1 MAKAYEYVVEI
12 RAGFNKLSNDM
23 RQTTNQFKKLERDV
37 TGIFKNIGTIAKS
50 AAVLGGV
57 VAVNQL
63 KNAIIDLAKK
73 GEAAGSVAEGFQKLG
88 GSAKAIDQASQA
100 TLGLVGKFELMKRAN
115 QAFLKGIPEVNKNFA
130 TFAEYAGR
138 VANTLDQ
145 DTSTALDNLINGL
158 ATVKEKQLAAIG
170 ITINADEA
178 YRKYAE
184 ANNIAAVAG
193 KRWED
198 ILTSQQQKVAKQ
210 AEATNAVRANMEKLA
225 PVTDSVANAEQ
236 AYQTAI
242 DDGLT
247 TMGIAINNNED
258 LMQAYRELEQA
269 VKAIDWESVG
279 KQVAAVSAIFASM
292 ASTTLP
298 WLVENLKLAA
308 IGFETLFGDSV
319 QAQANRLALTI
330 SGLQA
335 DLARIQNTQKTSGKI
350 LNFIGVGG
358 LAEDYTQG
366 KLDEAL
372 AKFKALKAEIEA
384 QSAREQEASA
394 KQIAE
399 AEKLRLEKEKLL
411 EEDRLR
417 EEKNREIAARIKEAA
432 AEAKKFADTLD
443 AEEFKIFSDTV
454 SKGLDEALKSLD
466 RGKFNDYVALLKEVT
481 RKAVTKG
488 LGEGYRTAKGAD
500 KARGDA
506 IIDYRVE
513 EAASNAQKDF
523 EEALKEANEQ
533 GAKDAAEKYQE
544 TADTVRNAFT
554 EAFRAA
560 ASGDWRDSLLN
571 FAGNLAGAL
580 TAAFE
585 TGVFENPK
593 VISGIADLGVVL
605 GNYLAK
611 TFSAAEFG
619 DATAPG
625 AAASLAK
632 VASAAGQAYVDA
644 NGTLINPSAFS
655 TLTAN
660 GAMEA
665 GAIGQNADGSYI
677 YPSTASDAQANLDAS
692 LKNTQK
698 QAQKIADYVSAA
710 GTIAGYATQKP
721 NRKDNSQEGAVAG
734 TVVGAVIGA
743 YFGNAAAG
751 AAIGGE
757 IGKMLG
763 SLFKKG
769 MQHPESKAR
778 VKFEG
783 WIEDQIKNLGNIR
796 FLDAQGKLQGYF
808 KNFRGKEFTD
818 RFNEPNWVADMDSW
832 GDKAKG
838 TFLGLGEAMKE
849 LQGISE
855 DVGAQI
861 GYMLGQNLAGNVD
874 NARALVQALGLTFE
888 QVSEALLKSALK
900 GTISWLAFNSYIRDT
915 AEAFKPG
922 LAAIGDIGAAFQN
935 LIDSAGQGREAVKA
949 FKDIAVEAMEA
960 GVKTMDQL
968 RAYLLSK
975 GFDPEYIDA
984 LINSAMQRGV
994 DTLEEMANASDST
1007 AGAIVGDMEAM
1018 SGKLREAWEGMR
1030 EDLKKLTEDL
1040 KNIPKEVNSKVKIKI
1055 ETEYDEN
1062 TREAMAKLGDAMPR
1076 GIPSEGSR
1084 DLEKTAS
1091 ASTGRSSAARMA
1103 ARTGRSLTI
1112 STGNPFGGGV
1122 IRAPSITG
1130 KPYDV
1135 AAGGMNLTQQPGV
1148 SKSPAVSINID
1159 AKGAAAGAENAIM
1172 DASRQIEA
1180 NVINTILPM
1189 IRDAGMRGGR
1199 GADY

>member
-23 RQTTNQFKKLERDV
+23 RQTTNQFKRLERDV

-210 AEATNAVRANMEKLA
+210 AEAINAVRANMEKLA

-432 AEAKKFADTLD
+432 AEAQKFNDALNKEEFSMFADSV
-443 AEEFKIFSDTV
+443 K
-454 SKGLDEALKSLD
+454 KGLDEAIKSLD
-466 RGKFNDYVALLKEVT
+466 KSKFDDYVAVLKEVT
-481 RKAVTKG
+481 KEGVIAG
-488 LGEGYRTAKGAD
+488 FGEGYKNAPQDQKNRAD
-500 KARGDA
+500 VLASMRA
-506 IIDYRVE
+506 E
-513 EAASNAQKDF
+513 EAAQEAGEEF
-523 EEALKEANEQ
+523 EEQLKDANEKA
-533 GAKDAAEKYQE
+533 AKDAEEKYRE
-544 TADTVRNAFT
+544 TAEEVKSAFT

-560 ASGDWRDSLLN
+560 TQGDWRDSLLD
-571 FAGNLAGAL
+571 FIGSLAGAL
-580 TAAFE
+580 AAAFQ
-585 TGVFENPK
+585 TGVTKNPD
-593 VISGIADLGVVL
+593 VISGLADLGAVV
-605 GNYLAK
+605 GNAI
-611 TFSAAEFG
+611 AQQFG
-619 DATAPG
+619 ATSSGGGTAGGGSGATG
-625 AAASLAK
+625 AAIGA
-632 VASAAGQAYVDA
+632 VASAAGQSYFD
-644 NGTLINPSAFS
+644 S
-655 TLTAN
+655 TGNKVTPP
-660 GAMEA
+660 E
-665 GAIGQNADGSYI
+665 GAIGQNQDGTFIMKDGSNQAGTQM
-677 YPSTASDAQANLDAS
+677 TAQ
-692 LKNTQK
+692 T
-698 QAQKIADYVSAA
+698 DYAGYAAAA
-710 GTIAGYATQKP
+710 GTIAGSFTKKNKP
-721 NRKDNSQEGAVAG
+721 NTNSAAGAQAGAVVG
-734 TVVGAVIGA
+734 TVIGA
-743 YFGNAAAG
+743 YFGAPALG
-751 AAIGGE
+751 AA
-757 IGKMLG
+757 LG
-763 SLFKKG
+763 SGIGEMIGTIFKTG
-769 MQHPESKAR
+769 LNHPESKAR
-778 VKFEG
+778 VKFEQ
-783 WIEDQIKNLGNIR
+783 WLEEQFKDLGKIR
-796 FLDAQGKLQGYF
+796 FFGPDGTLQGYF
-808 KNFRGKEFTD
+808 DGNIKGKQLTKDFSPTINAD
-818 RFNEPNWVADMDSW
+818 GTKSPPVWVDNMKKW
-832 GDKAKG
+832 GDTAFN
-838 TFLGLGEAMKE
+838 TFVGLGEAMKE
-849 LQGISE
+849 LLGITDE
-855 DVGAQI
+855 VGAQL
-861 GYMLGQNLAGNVD
+861 GYILGTNLSGKID
-874 NARALVQALGLTFE
+874 NARLLVQQLGLSFE
-888 QVSEALLKSALK
+888 DVSKALLDSALK
-900 GTISWLAFNSYIRDT
+900 GQITWLAFNSYIRDT

-922 LAAIGDIGAAFQN
+922 LEAVGAIGDAFKN
-935 LIDSAGQGREAVKA
+935 LLDSAGQGREAIKS

-960 GVKTMDQL
+960 GIKTMDQL
-968 RAYLLSK
+968 RQFLLSK
-975 GFDPEYIDA
+975 GYDPEYVDA
-984 LINSAMQRGV
+984 LINSALQRGV
-994 DTLEEMANASDST
+994 DTLEEMANASDAT
-1007 AGAIVGDMEAM
+1007 AGSIVGDMEAM
-1018 SGKLREAWEGMR
+1018 SGKLRESWEGMR
-1030 EDLKKLTEDL
+1030 QDLQKLTEEL
-1040 KNIPKEVNSKVKIKI
+1040 ENIPKEVQSKVKIKI

-1062 TREAMAKLGDAMPR
+1062 TREAMAKLGDAMPN

-1084 DLEKTAS
+1084 DLEKTAT
-1091 ASTGRSSAARMA
+1091 ASTGRSSAARLS
-1103 ARTGRSLTI
+1103 ARSGRSLTI

-1159 AKGAAAGAENAIM
+1159 AKGAGPGVEQKVLEAA
-1172 DASRQIEA
+1172 RYIEA
-1180 NVINTILPM
+1180 RVISQIVPM
-1189 IRDAGMRGGR
+1189 MKGQSTRGGR